1 MTKAVLKIANT
12 IAPKTIENPSNNSTF
27 SQTDIEKNIKDGE
40 KAAEMELNFGDVQ
53 PFPLDVF
60 PPQYQTLVK
69 EANRIKKFPI
79 DYFAASLMFA
89 HGAAMGNEYK
99 LRVQDSYFEKAAIWL
114 MLVGRPNTMKSPPLD
129 WIMQPFW
136 NRHEEIFDEYQKY
149 QDMGVTS
156 QTLTE
161 TILKDYTPEA
171 LVKSHRGN
179 RKGIVIHND
188 EICNWIDNFKR
199 YSSGGSEPGRWLES
213 WNFKQYG
220 YSRSERKIFV
230 KDTFLPVVGTTQF
243 AAIKRRLSEN
253 GLFENGFWERFLFVC
268 PNGLTKE
275 SRSKE
280 NLPPQYYDDYV
291 TNLHKLWG
299 TDNGKYKKDFDPFND
314 FETKILE
321 MTPEAE
327 DIILNWCEINNKR
340 CNTSDERLSSL
351 YGKFDM
357 HIYRLAMMLQ
367 SMIYVCDDVAAAE
380 FKEITAEAANGA
392 VKLVEYFLDS
402 TQKMYNY
409 FNSNSQILKLNKD
422 VLIWYNS
429 LPREEVTTAQAIE
442 TARTMT
448 RVNKSK
454 NLSDAQVYR
463 YLSEKHIPQLFK
475 PLGKAVYRKI
485 W

>member
-1 MTKAVLKIANT
+1 MTKAPVKLANT
-12 IAPKTIENPSNNSTF
+12 IAPKIIETSDF
-27 SQTDIEKNIKDGE
+27 DQKAIEASIKDGE

-53 PFPLDVF
+53 PFPLEVF
-60 PPQYQTLVK
+60 PKFYQNLVK
-69 EANRIKKFPI
+69 EANRVKKFPI

-89 HGAAMGNEYK
+89 TGAAMGNEFK

-136 NRHEEIFDEYQKY
+136 DRHEFLFDDYQMK
-149 QDMGVTS
+149 QDIGATNFQLV
-156 QTLTE
+156 E

-171 LVKSHRGN
+171 LVKSHRIN

-230 KDTFLPVVGTTQF
+230 KDTFLPVIGTTQF

-253 GLFENGFWERFLFVC
+253 GLFENGFWERFLFVA
-268 PNGLTKE
+268 PNGLKKE

-280 NLPPQYYDDYV
+280 NLPPQYYQQYV
-291 TNLHKLWG
+291 KNLEKLWG
-299 TDNGKYKKDFDPFND
+299 MAINEKISNPNLFCNFDTNII
-314 FETKILE
+314 TLS
-321 MTPEAE
+321 PEAE
-327 DIILNWCEINNKR
+327 DIILNWCEGNNER
-340 CNTSDERLSSL
+340 CNKADERLSSL

-367 SMIYVCDDVAAAE
+367 GMMFVCDDAAAAE
-380 FKEITAEAANGA
+380 LTEITPEAAHGA
-392 VKLVEYFLDS
+392 VKLANYFLEN
-402 TQKMYNY
+402 TNKMYNY

-429 LPREEVTTAQAIE
+429 LNRDEVSTAQAIE

-448 RVNKSK
+448 RKGAK

-475 PLGKAVYRKI
+475 PIGKAIYRKI